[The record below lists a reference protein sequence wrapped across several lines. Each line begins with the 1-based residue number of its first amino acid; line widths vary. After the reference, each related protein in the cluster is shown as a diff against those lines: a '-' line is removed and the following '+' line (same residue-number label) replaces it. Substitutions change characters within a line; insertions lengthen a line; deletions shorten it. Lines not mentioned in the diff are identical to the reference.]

1 MIIKALADYYQRL
14 LNDPNSNIAPPGFE
28 RKAIP
33 FLLVLR
39 KDGSLAN
46 IRDTRTGEGKKNAA
60 REYLVPQG
68 EKKTSGIKANL
79 LWDSTQ
85 YVLGLPKSEKPKDT
99 ERAAEALQAFK
110 DRLNE
115 TFSPDFNDDGIHAV
129 RHFLDTVDSAKIAET
144 YPDIWKEL
152 LETGPNLSFVLE
164 DDTELI
170 AQRPKVLEILHN
182 SIPSETNTRICSIT
196 GTQDIPAVLH
206 PAIKGV
212 WNAQTMGANI
222 VSFNSDAYCSYG
234 RTHADQGL
242 NTAIGEQT
250 AFAYTT
256 ALNHLLRKGSMQ
268 RMQIGDA
275 STVFWAKEN
284 CPFEDEFSFFL
295 GEPPKGEENASF
307 DKIRSLLSAVK
318 TGIRPAEDELPF
330 YVLGLAPNASRLSVR
345 FWQEGKVREIKERI
359 VQHFDDLEIV
369 RASFDREYLSLF
381 QLLLST
387 ASAGKADN
395 IPPNLGGDLFRAVM
409 DGTPYPRTLL
419 SNALIRCKA
428 EQKVTHARAAIIK
441 AILTRDNRFN
451 RTQTK
456 EEIHMA
462 LDKETTN
469 IGYVLGRLFAVLERI
484 QEQAQSGLNKTIRD
498 TYFGAACSSP
508 LVTFKRLQDL
518 AIHHLAKIRNSGKST
533 VWLDKLMQEVI
544 DKISSSGIPQTL
556 MIEDQGR
563 FAVGY
568 YHQRQ
573 DFFTKNETKNEEGE
587 E

>member
-1 MIIKALADYYQRL
+1 MILKALADYYERL
-14 LNDPNSNIAPPGFE
+14 LSDPESNIAPPGFE

-39 KDGSLAN
+39 KDGSLVN
-46 IRDTRTGEGKKNAA
+46 IRDTRTGEGKKKSA

-68 EKKTSGIKANL
+68 EKKAAGIKANL

-85 YVLGLPKSEKPKDT
+85 YVIALPKSDKQKDIA
-99 ERAAEALQAFK
+99 RAAEAFQAFK

-115 TFSPDFNDDGIHAV
+115 TFGTDFADEGIQAI
-129 RHFLDTVDSAKIAET
+129 RHFLDTLDSAKIAET
-144 YPDIWKEL
+144 YPDIWNEWG
-152 LETGPNLSFVLE
+152 ETTPNLSFVL
-164 DDTELI
+164 DGDTELI
-170 AQRPKVLEILHN
+170 AQRPVVLEKLQN
-182 SIPSETNTRICSIT
+182 SIPSEDNARVCAISGNKDT
-196 GTQDIPAVLH
+196 PAVLH
-206 PAIKGV
+206 AAIKGV
-212 WNAQTMGANI
+212 WGAQSSGANI
-222 VSFNSDAYCSYG
+222 VSFNLNAFCSFG
-234 RTHADQGL
+234 KEQGA
-242 NTAIGEQT
+242 NAQIGERA

-275 STVFWAKEN
+275 STVFWAKEA

-295 GEPPKGEENASF
+295 GEPPKGEEGVSC

-318 TGIRPAEDELPF
+318 TGVRPPEDELPF
-330 YVLGLAPNASRLSVR
+330 YILGLAPNASRLSIR
-345 FWQEGKVREIKERI
+345 FWEEGKVREIKERI
-359 VQHFDDLEIV
+359 VQHFDDLEII
-369 RASFDREYLSLF
+369 RSPYDREFPSLF
-381 QLLLST
+381 QLLVST

-395 IPPNLGGDLFRAVM
+395 IPPNLGGELFRAVIE
-409 DGTPYPRTLL
+409 GTPYPRTLL
-419 SNALIRCKA
+419 VNAIIRCKA
-428 EQKVTHARAAIIK
+428 EQKVTHTRAAIIK
-441 AILTRDNRFN
+441 AVLTRDNRFK

-462 LDKETTN
+462 LDKESTN

-533 VWLDKLMQEVI
+533 VWLDKLMQEVM
-544 DKISSSGIPQTL
+544 DKITSAGIPQTL
-556 MIEDQGR
+556 TLEDQGR
-563 FAVGY
+563 FAIGY